1 MKFSHYALT
10 TSRPIITPEL
20 WNETNVQ
27 YLHDISFFTK
37 SHESPTISS
46 FWISTKPHLNLPPL
60 PRLLVTMAEERLKHI
75 PVAGGTGK
83 HGITLT
89 VTKSMSNELFL
100 LHVIWKEELKG
111 VFHENL
117 GTTKNLFFL
126 IMKVTA
132 SVFLPY
138 TEKVKQDSN
147 LPKDEMLLLIWDSF
161 MGQKTVAVKK
171 QLSQLNIFTVTIPK
185 KCTSSPASQPSNIFN
200 I

>member
-1 MKFSHYALT
+1 M
-10 TSRPIITPEL
+10 
-20 WNETNVQ
+20 
-27 YLHDISFFTK
+27 
-37 SHESPTISS
+37 
-46 FWISTKPHLNLPPL
+46 
-60 PRLLVTMAEERLKHI
+60 
-75 PVAGGTGK
+75 
-83 HGITLT
+83 
-89 VTKSMSNELFL
+89 
-100 LHVIWKEELKG
+100 KG

-185 KCTSSPASQPSNIFN
+185 KCTPSPASQPSNICN